1 MVDVNTGGVMESDC
15 THSCKGLCTALA
27 VAERRELEA
36 LGHYRKYAADCD
48 YPDVRSLLERL
59 VADRERSL
67 ATLRATREALNGRF
81 SIIDTI
87 NDSFA

>member
-1 MVDVNTGGVMESDC
+1 MESDC

-27 VAERRELEA
+27 VAERHEVEA
-36 LGHYRKYAADCD
+36 LREYRKYAADCD
-48 YPDVRSLLERL
+48 YPDVRLLLERL
-59 VADRERSL
+59 VADREKSL
-67 ATLRATREALNGRF
+67 ASLRATREALNGRF